1 MAEIE
6 NGATNGASEIDYDL
20 VSKTIRELFQKFLK
34 ENGITQEK
42 IEIQAGTMR
51 GDNFLGIIAK
61 AEVTGKDKNG
71 KDFYE
76 SYIIKSA
83 PKSEGLR
90 KFAPIALAY
99 EREIYM
105 YSTVLPAFKKF
116 EEVKHFVVPF
126 STYAQCLRTSNS
138 DKDEALIMKDMKRLG
153 FVMQNRKRA
162 LDYNHIKLVITELAK
177 LHAISFALRD
187 QNPELFNNL
196 ASKMEKNYFTEMDV
210 SAFEEHSDKQTDKAA
225 GALNPDTDQEAIE
238 KFKKFSE
245 TYIHNLTSILD
256 DHCHPYSVIRHGD
269 CWTNNFLFKYM
280 DTANPKKP
288 TSLCF
293 LDWQLSHVGPPVLD
307 IFYFMYACSDKEGR
321 EHFDEI
327 LQHYYDTLKERTR
340 ELGSNLEKLYPHSIF
355 MEQMQ
360 KFGSYGMAIAV
371 MLLQFLLSD
380 GDEIPDINKIFDED
394 PMKAMESFNVTS
406 RNDEL
411 YHERLR
417 DIILHAVDRKYI

>member
-280 DTANPKKP
+280 VRYLN
-288 TSLCF
+288 
-293 LDWQLSHVGPPVLD
+293 
-307 IFYFMYACSDKEGR
+307 
-321 EHFDEI
+321 
-327 LQHYYDTLKERTR
+327 
-340 ELGSNLEKLYPHSIF
+340 
-355 MEQMQ
+355 
-360 KFGSYGMAIAV
+360 
-371 MLLQFLLSD
+371 
-380 GDEIPDINKIFDED
+380 
-394 PMKAMESFNVTS
+394 
-406 RNDEL
+406 
-411 YHERLR
+411 
-417 DIILHAVDRKYI
+417 YIYLIT